1 MKLALDNFMK
11 DFIKNY
17 IDRWWVN
24 LNHSNGTEF
33 TDEISNALNKA
44 FSKINLYARNVS
56 ITSLIVKKIKKLIKK
71 NIIYKKKKKIFFFF
85 FFDNINGS

>member
-56 ITSLIVKKIKKLIKK
+56 ITSLIVPIFNHLIEQMVSFKKR
-71 NIIYKKKKKIFFFF
+71 KKIFFFF